1 MDIQAQIPP
10 ALAALHNFIQEWD
23 PEEIHVYGDDEL
35 PDFQVY
41 PHPEHVGELAIGLVT
56 SHERVQANE
65 RRDKIASDMW
75 EQYQH
80 YLESRAARCE

>member
-10 ALAALHNFIQEWD
+10 ALAALHNFIWEWD
-23 PEEIHVYGDDEL
+23 PEEIRVYGDDKL

-41 PHPEHVGELAIGLVT
+41 PHPEHVGELAIGPVT

-65 RRDKIASDMW
+65 RRDKIVSDMW

-80 YLESRAARCE
+80 YLESCAARHE